1 MSWSSLGFF
10 TVAALVG
17 VLFFLSLME
26 SAISGLSRLSL
37 KVLAEREKN
46 TKVRLLS
53 ELAQD
58 RSRFLLPLQFS
69 SQLLLVVIAV
79 LSSFVFWNLK
89 LAWAPLWAI
98 GTTVS
103 IVFLFRQLLPGM
115 ISQSNPEAVLL
126 FLLPFFKNFYQVLLW
141 VSSPV
146 LALLRA
152 LRTSREK
159 RQQPGA
165 VVDEASEEEIQAY
178 LGVGEEEGIIE
189 EDESELI
196 QSALEF
202 GDTVVR
208 AIMTPRTEMVAIE
221 EDSTISEVK
230 DLIVSRK
237 FSRIP
242 VYRERIDQVVGV
254 VYVRNL
260 LGHLGQGTEQQPIAG
275 LINRALFVPETKRVF
290 ELLKEM
296 QSNAEHMAIVVN
308 EYGSVAGLVTMEDLI
323 EEIVGEIRDEDE
335 QEELDLVSYGED
347 GYIVRGG
354 AEIDEVEET
363 LHVNLGATD
372 AATVS
377 GLIVAHLGKV
387 PPAGEMI
394 VLNGLQVEI
403 LTSDRKRIQTMRVKK
418 LDGQEKVIE
427 PQSRTD

>member
-26 SAISGLSRLSL
+26 SAISELSRLSL

-69 SQLLLVVIAV
+69 SQLLLVGIAV

-126 FLLPFFKNFYQVLLW
+126 FLLPLFKNFYQVLLW

-165 VVDEASEEEIQAY
+165 VDDEASEEEIQAF

-208 AIMTPRTEMVAIE
+208 AIMTPRTEMVAIK
-221 EDSTISEVK
+221 EDSTISELK

-275 LINRALFVPETKRVF
+275 LINRALFVPETKRVS

-354 AEIDEVEET
+354 AEIDEVEEA

-403 LTSDRKRIQTMRVKK
+403 LTSDRKRIQTMRVRK

-427 PQSRTD
+427 PQSQTD